1 MLPYRTPDH
10 TASYHHNTYGN
21 RDGHITYL
29 RDKDITSANAQY
41 QGHDKNT
48 MGYGASQVGDAV
60 PMALKSAV
68 AANPTQ
74 QYYRWHLPDP
84 DAQFG
89 VLSQTVQQAAA
100 TLRTT
105 VFGALHDPCDTTQCH
120 YTHVG
125 ALYDDTTHL
134 QESLEALATAYSK
147 PVPPVIE
154 ARRQQVRQVKARIG
168 EVHDQAALLASTV
181 ETVTEDTHHH
191 PLRQTMMLAAD
202 LTRNALPA
210 PQEAAFLR
218 MARFGPHVH
227 AKIAA
232 LQEGAQEERYVACR
246 TNPLACQSP

>member
-1 MLPYRTPDH
+1 MLPYRTPYH

-29 RDKDITSANAQY
+29 RHTDITSANAQY

-48 MGYGASQVGDAV
+48 MGYGSLQVGDAV

-74 QYYRWHLPDP
+74 QYSRWHLPDP

-120 YTHVG
+120 YSHVG

-168 EVHDQAALLASTV
+168 EAHDQAALLVSTV
-181 ETVTEDTHHH
+181 KTVTEDAHH
-191 PLRQTMMLAAD
+191 PLRDAMTLAGD

-232 LQEGAQEERYVACR
+232 LQDGAVPEGAVACR
-246 TNPLACQSP
+246 TNPLACQRP